1 MYVYADETM
10 VKNPTISK
18 TELKQH
24 IAKLEMSLYG
34 HTCDIPSTSFSK
46 ERKPFSAKNLKK

>member
-34 HTCDIPSTSFSK
+34 HTCDIPSTSVSK

>member
-1 MYVYADETM
+1 MYVYADETN
-10 VKNPTISK
+10 VKKPTISK

-34 HTCDIPSTSFSK
+34 HTCDKPATSFSK
-46 ERKPFSAKNLKK
+46 TRKPFSVKNLKK